1 MENAVVEHQ
10 EKHNYVDQLIANT
23 ACTYEDLANLMDDR
37 DRWKELINES
47 RASST

>member
-1 MENAVVEHQ
+1 MVN
-10 EKHNYVDQLIANT
+10 VDQLIADT
-23 ACTYEDLANLMDDR
+23 ACSYEDLVNLIDDR